1 MQTTY
6 QFYKFK
12 HDSHWHNGLPDTL
25 LPVTTLSSIRIGG
38 WYLTNNNEESTMLT
52 LDAAM
57 AIPASIGAKA
67 K

>member
-1 MQTTY
+1 MY
-6 QFYKFK
+6 SAYVEY
-12 HDSHWHNGLPDTL
+12 HRLPDDL
-25 LPVTTLSSIRIGG
+25 LVLTALSSIRCEGR
-38 WYLTNNNEESTMLT
+38 YRTKSSEESTMLT